1 MSHLAHIVKLKQDL
15 LGLGV
20 LNPEVQIN
28 IVQTAYTK
36 ALLNVTGAV
45 DMSEETRFAFARW
58 ILAYWNDVTPNKGNL
73 ILAQLGDVY
82 RNLKKVF
89 NETITGD
96 VVILKITPTV
106 EAAGDVKYVDLDSYG
121 ALVQTLIDEARHK
134 LPQFTNT
141 DAIA

>member
-15 LGLGV
+15 IGLGV
-20 LNPEVQIN
+20 VNPEVQIN

-36 ALLNVTGAV
+36 ALLNTTGAV
-45 DMSEETRFAFARW
+45 EMTDEVRYGFARW

-73 ILAQLGDVY
+73 ILAQVGDFY
-82 RNLKKVF
+82 RNLKQVF
-89 NETITGD
+89 NQTLTGD

-106 EAAGDVKYVDLDSYG
+106 EAAGDVKYTELDSYS

-134 LPQFTNT
+134 LPQYQET
-141 DAIA
+141 AQIA